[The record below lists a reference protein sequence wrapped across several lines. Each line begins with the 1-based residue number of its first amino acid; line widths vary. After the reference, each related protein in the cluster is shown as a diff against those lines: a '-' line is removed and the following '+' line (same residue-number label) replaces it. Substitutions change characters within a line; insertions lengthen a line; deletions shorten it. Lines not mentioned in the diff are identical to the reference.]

1 MNSKGEQPMII
12 IITLAVILLCLFL
25 LYATFAKSRK
35 QFLKNLLSQAKYLI
49 PRYFT

>member
-1 MNSKGEQPMII
+1 MKAVMII
-12 IITLAVILLCLFL
+12 AVILCCLFV
-25 LYATFAKSRK
+25 LYATFSKSRK

>member
-1 MNSKGEQPMII
+1 MII

-25 LYATFAKSRK
+25 LYATFPKSRK

>member
-1 MNSKGEQPMII
+1 MKTII
-12 IITLAVILLCLFL
+12 IIAVILCCLFL
-25 LYATFAKSRK
+25 LYATFSKSRK